1 MTTTRMTRSKRVRW
15 WMALLAGGLL
25 LAGSAAVRAQG
36 APPEPQPPPTAG
48 GPGPEHIAALAGE
61 LGLSPE
67 QQKALRG
74 LLLSLRKTQIQAR
87 ADMELAGLELE
98 TALEAD
104 EPDAKVVGA
113 QVDRLGALE
122 TGVRK
127 ARMLAMLAARK
138 LLTPAQ
144 REKLA
149 QRMLAMQAMRPPGP
163 GMPPGPPGPPDP
175 LGPQPN
181 PIDPFAGGPRGARPP
196 RRPNP
201 PDVDAMDPFQ
211 RKPTGAG
218 TIMVMANPF
227 AEVLLDGKKIGT
239 TPLRASASPG
249 KHRLEL
255 RFSGGPVRVQS
266 VDVRSGETTRLSV
279 DAR

>member
-1 MTTTRMTRSKRVRW
+1 MMRSKSKRMSW
-15 WMALLAGGLL
+15 SMALLAGALL
-25 LAGSAAVRAQG
+25 LVGSAAVRAQG
-36 APPEPQPPPTAG
+36 APPEPPPPPPTAG

-74 LLLSLRKTQIQAR
+74 LLLGLRKTQIQAR

-149 QRMLAMQAMRPPGP
+149 QRMMAMQAMRPPGPPGP
-163 GMPPGPPGPPDP
+163 GMPPGPPGPPD
-175 LGPQPN
+175 
-181 PIDPFAGGPRGARPP
+181 
-196 RRPNP
+196 
-201 PDVDAMDPFQ
+201 VVDPFQ
-211 RKPTGAG
+211 RKSTGAG
-218 TIMVMANPF
+218 TIMVMATPW
-227 AEVLLDGKKIGT
+227 AEVWLDGKKIGT
-239 TPLRASASPG
+239 TPLRAQASPG

-255 RFSGGPVRVQS
+255 RFQGGPVQVKS
-266 VDVRSGETTRLSV
+266 VEVRSGETTKLSI

>member
-1 MTTTRMTRSKRVRW
+1 MMRSRQMSW
-15 WMALLAGGLL
+15 SLALLAGALL
-25 LAGSAAVRAQG
+25 LAGSTTVRAQG
-36 APPEPQPPPTAG
+36 APPVPPTPPTAG
-48 GPGPEHIAALAGE
+48 GPGPEHIAALASE
-61 LGLSPE
+61 LGLSAE
-67 QQKALRG
+67 QQQGLRT
-74 LLLSLRKTQIQAR
+74 LLLGLRKTQIQAR

-127 ARMLAMLAARK
+127 ARMLALLAARK

-149 QRMLAMQAMRPPGP
+149 QRMLALQPPGP
-163 GMPPGPPGPPDP
+163 PMPPGPPNPPDT
-175 LGPQPN
+175 QPGAL
-181 PIDPFAGGPRGARPP
+181 DPFAGGPPRPVRPLKP
-196 RRPNP
+196 RMPPADPN
-201 PDVDAMDPFQ
+201 VMDPFQ

-227 AEVLLDGKKIGT
+227 AEVWLDGKKLGM
-239 TPLRASASPG
+239 TPLRASANPG
-249 KHRLEL
+249 KHKLEL
-255 RFSGGPVRVQS
+255 RFQGGPVRVQS

>member
-1 MTTTRMTRSKRVRW
+1 MRPVQVSW
-15 WMALLAGGLL
+15 SMALLAGMLL
-25 LAGSAAVRAQG
+25 LAGNAVVRAQG
-36 APPEPQPPPTAG
+36 APPEPQPPPGVGG

-74 LLLSLRKTQIQAR
+74 LLLGLRKTQIQAR

-149 QRMLAMQAMRPPGP
+149 QRMMAMQAMRPPTP
-163 GMPPGPPGPPDP
+163 PAPPGSPDP
-175 LGPQPN
+175 LGPQPGA
-181 PIDPFAGGPRGARPP
+181 IDPFAGNPPRGARSPRPP
-196 RRPNP
+196 VKRPDI
-201 PDVDAMDPFQ
+201 DVVDPFQ
-211 RKPTGAG
+211 RKPTGVG
-218 TIMVMANPF
+218 TIMVMANPW
-227 AEVLLDGKKIGT
+227 AEVWLDGRKAGM
-239 TPLRASASPG
+239 TPLRVSASPG
-249 KHRLEL
+249 KHKLEL
-255 RFSGGPVRVQS
+255 RFQGGPVRVQS
-266 VDVRSGETTRLSV
+266 VDVRPGETTRLSV